1 MPLEPP
7 PEAFYGER
15 QELITAVKEWAS
27 SHGYAATIKNSNNH
41 KGFIYIACDCS
52 GTKRTTPLLTPLAKR
67 RRRGSRR
74 DRCPFLVV
82 GRRSAG
88 IWGLTVRVGTHN
100 HGPTRPDAHP
110 TLRRLGPTQRELV
123 SSLSDVGVRP
133 RQLAAQ
139 LQQTRTTPTAIPL
152 LPRDIYNVRHELA
165 LQQLAGRT
173 PIQSLLANFAMDDF
187 VSEHKLDT
195 DNHVTHLFFASRQ
208 SLDLYHCYP
217 EVLLLDCT
225 YNTNKYGLPLLNVVG
240 ITGINS
246 TFLVCCAFVKSEGE
260 DDFHWVL
267 QKLSS
272 YVSLSPG
279 VVVTDCDYALMNVL
293 NHVFPTS
300 ALLLCRW
307 HIRRSLLTHTKAHF
321 SSCRTSE
328 RRRAGA
334 AVLEDAGGVSAAA
347 AENFMKD
354 WDNIVFAVTV
364 ATYREKWRDL
374 QRR

>member
-1 MPLEPP
+1 
-7 PEAFYGER
+7 
-15 QELITAVKEWAS
+15 
-27 SHGYAATIKNSNNH
+27 
-41 KGFIYIACDCS
+41 
-52 GTKRTTPLLTPLAKR
+52 
-67 RRRGSRR
+67 
-74 DRCPFLVV
+74 
-82 GRRSAG
+82 
-88 IWGLTVRVGTHN
+88 
-100 HGPTRPDAHP
+100 
-110 TLRRLGPTQRELV
+110 
-123 SSLSDVGVRP
+123 
-133 RQLAAQ
+133 
-139 LQQTRTTPTAIPL
+139 
-152 LPRDIYNVRHELA
+152 
-165 LQQLAGRT
+165 
-173 PIQSLLANFAMDDF
+173 MDDF

-374 QRR
+374 QRRYRRETALIDYIRSTWLPLKEHFMAPWVDEHLHLGATETSRVEGFHSVLKQLLTLRLLLISVL